1 MAARGSH
8 LFRWGQQVE
17 EGGVSRLVW
26 CTIEPRMNQDSA
38 HCRLLISSYARS
50 TEHSTSKSE
59 VLEVQPPA

>member
-26 CTIEPRMNQDSA
+26 RTKIVPGWESGRRGLPQDEPGLSA
-38 HCRLLISSYARS
+38 LSFAHKLIRQ
-50 TEHSTSKSE
+50 EH
-59 VLEVQPPA
+59 